1 MQVRVQNAL
10 ASDGIREHARRR
22 MEMATDG
29 FHEHIEQIT
38 VDLHYVG
45 DIHEPHDKVCRL
57 SVELRP
63 LGRLD
68 VTSTDMHF
76 ASAIDTA
83 ARKLRFRLD
92 EKLGHGNES
101 VELQNTSETVG
112 SARNSF

>member
-29 FHEHIEQIT
+29 FHEQIEQIT
-38 VDLHYVG
+38 VDLHYAE
-45 DIHEPHDKVCRL
+45 DMHDDKVCRL

-68 VTSTDMHF
+68 VTSADMHF